1 ARKIALNLIK
11 DYAHNS
17 IIVYNHSAEAIIA
30 LQPLLNELKTVLF
43 SKYDGIDDRNNFNKA
58 YFILDKDIIAPK
70 NDRTSVPMTNI
81 TNCQAKS
88 IPLSDLLKYKIGYQ
102 KDAKITFMNNISSEV
117 AKIIENRLIKL
128 EYQKNSEVI
137 QRASI
142 HLIDNK
148 AQKRFIFS
156 TNITSDGKL
165 IPLLTTEQSTT
176 KLPTELEN
184 LIKNATYNLDTKN
197 VTLNDTSNYLF
208 TVTRTKIK
216 NTFIKCKN
224 EFSNG
229 KINLSIS
236 EVYEDGQKD
245 VQVTV
250 ISEALQKVIEKMSQA
265 NNIEEELKLECDK
278 EIEKLVNEVKTI

>member
-1 ARKIALNLIK
+1 
-11 DYAHNS
+11 
-17 IIVYNHSAEAIIA
+17 
-30 LQPLLNELKTVLF
+30 
-43 SKYDGIDDRNNFNKA
+43 
-58 YFILDKDIIAPK
+58 
-70 NDRTSVPMTNI
+70 
-81 TNCQAKS
+81 
-88 IPLSDLLKYKIGYQ
+88 
-102 KDAKITFMNNISSEV
+102 MNNISSEV

-148 AQKRFIFS
+148 AQKRFIVS

-165 IPLLTTEQSTT
+165 IPRKFKSENNRLLFF
-176 KLPTELEN
+176 
-184 LIKNATYNLDTKN
+184 A
-197 VTLNDTSNYLF
+197 F
-208 TVTRTKIK
+208 AVTRTKIK

-229 KINLSIS
+229 KIKLSIS

-245 VQVTV
+245 VLVTV

-278 EIEKLVNEVKTI
+278 EIEKLVNEVKTIVNEFNITQMGTISF